1 MASRMQRA
9 LASTII
15 RPTTSSCPKTRS
27 ISFGAALTNRSIP
40 LQIHPE
46 VEEALANKRPVVA
59 LETTLITHGIPYP
72 NNLELALDLE
82 SIVRST
88 GAVPATIGMI
98 GGRVKVGLEKSQLER
113 LADTQNNPSVVKLSR
128 RDIGPAIANKADGGT
143 TCSSTLIFATL
154 AGIKVFATGGLGGV
168 HRGGE
173 NSMDVSADL
182 YELTRCPVGL
192 VSSGIKSI
200 LDIGRTLEY
209 LETLGIPVVPYGLS
223 KEFPAFFS
231 RKSGF
236 KTPWNAEN
244 PSAAAQILYSQVQI
258 GMVNGTLIAVPIPE
272 EYEEEGLKIQ
282 KAVAQAVA
290 ESEQNGIARSGKEA
304 TPWLLRRIVEL
315 TGGRSLTSNIALLR
329 NTALIGGQIA
339 MEYGKLVNNTAFE
352 DTKHN
357 VHDDRLVSQAQ
368 ASTKSLPVSPPK
380 VIIVGASAVDVS
392 SRSVTKSDAIL
403 SVHSTVPGRI
413 SLTLGGVARNIAE
426 ASHRVSESKDS
437 VMLLSPIA
445 DDLLGDFVRRETS
458 KLGMRVDGLLT
469 GLDATAAC
477 NMVLDADGNLVTGIA
492 DMTIIQDFGSQTAN
506 RIIEQYRPSIIALD
520 GNMSTNTITGIV
532 KFCHAKG
539 IKILFEPTSVKK
551 STQILQSISEIYDC
565 AIAPIH
571 FITPN
576 LLELK
581 QIYKSAREDHDLF
594 SRTDWWNTIDSF
606 SLGTQF
612 RMDVELL
619 SRVQTSEKK
628 GSSGTLSFLVNEGIA
643 QMAVN
648 LLPFFKHIF
657 IKCGERGVVAAMH
670 VHGKS
675 EWSKQQTNIY
685 ERCVVSHGLNTAVV
699 LAHFPALPVEVVNV
713 TGAGDSFVGAL
724 LSRLAEQPKSLD
736 GFSPLKETVD
746 FAQEAAVLTL
756 GCKAAVSPQ
765 LTALAGQMK
774 RV

>member
-1 MASRMQRA
+1 MASRMRRA

-209 LETLGIPVVPYGLS
+209 LVSILKAVECIIPCADIVFPEETLGIPVVPYGLS

-352 DTKHN
+352 DTKHITLPIAQN

-594 SRTDWWNTIDSF
+594 SRTDWWDTIDSF

-713 TGAGDSFVGAL
+713 TGAVWT
-724 LSRLAEQPKSLD
+724 
-736 GFSPLKETVD
+736 GF
-746 FAQEAAVLTL
+746 
-756 GCKAAVSPQ
+756 
-765 LTALAGQMK
+765 
-774 RV
+774 RH